1 MNKMNNKGFSLVELI
16 VVIAIMAVL
25 MGVLAPTLIG
35 NIEKS
40 RETKDLQALD
50 AVYQAFTHAV
60 STEAGAKQAASN
72 TITNEPISSFMGS
85 AALSGNWKTIA
96 EDVQEELGA
105 SAPTLSAGCNSDASD
120 TFYITVNPT
129 TKKVY
134 VKISDAAANN
144 PNEAERTK
152 DDTGA
157 KKKMEVGTASSGSTT
172 ATTTAGT
179 P

>member
-1 MNKMNNKGFSLVELI
+1 MNNKGFSLVELI

-50 AVYQAFTHAV
+50 SVYQAVTHAV
-60 STEAGAKQAASN
+60 SSEAGAKQAA
-72 TITNEPISSFMGS
+72 TNEIENVDLDTLM
-85 AALSGNWKTIA
+85 ADTDNWKTIA
-96 EDVQEELGA
+96 EDVKEELGNA
-105 SAPTLSAGCNSDASD
+105 APSLSAGCNSNSKI
-120 TFYITVNPT
+120 FVTVDPT

-134 VKISDAAANN
+134 VKISSAKDADA
-144 PNEAERTK
+144 NEAERTK

-157 KKKMEVGTASSGSTT
+157 KKKMEVGTVSGS
-172 ATTTAGT
+172 
-179 P
+179 